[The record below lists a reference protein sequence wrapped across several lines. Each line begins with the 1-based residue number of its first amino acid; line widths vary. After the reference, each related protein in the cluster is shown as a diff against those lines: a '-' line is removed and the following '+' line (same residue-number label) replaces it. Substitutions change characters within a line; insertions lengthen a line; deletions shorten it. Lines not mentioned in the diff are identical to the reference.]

1 MTEDQFWNSPL
12 DKEEQWYEDHF
23 DEFVPCENQAEMRKK
38 MIKAAKNTMKELN
51 KKKTVTIN
59 LDNSVLSYF
68 KQLAVETGI
77 AYQNLINLYL
87 VQCAKEKKRPEFV

>member
-1 MTEDQFWNSPL
+1 MTEEQFWNSPL
-12 DKEEQWYEDHF
+12 DEEEQWYEDHF
-23 DEFVPCENQAEMRKK
+23 DEFVPAPAWVGKSLR
-38 MIKAAKNTMKELN
+38 KAAKNTMKELN

-87 VQCAKEKKRPEFV
+87 VQCAKEQKRPEFV